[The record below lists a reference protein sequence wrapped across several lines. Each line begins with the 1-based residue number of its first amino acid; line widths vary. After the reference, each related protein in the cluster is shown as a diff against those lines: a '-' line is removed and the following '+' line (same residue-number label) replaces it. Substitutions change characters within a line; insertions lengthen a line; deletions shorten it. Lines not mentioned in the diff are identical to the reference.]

1 MEFFQKLWH
10 PRPRGWESGSPGP
23 QASPYRGFGAR
34 HRAEEGAGPPDFPLA
49 RVRFGSVRRLMTFMS
64 LELPPASGRG
74 KAKEIEDFL
83 FHGGKG
89 TVHDGLKL
97 QPKYPTSFLK
107 APSFLHDFKS
117 TFHNDAWIQ

>member
-1 MEFFQKLWH
+1 
-10 PRPRGWESGSPGP
+10 
-23 QASPYRGFGAR
+23 
-34 HRAEEGAGPPDFPLA
+34 
-49 RVRFGSVRRLMTFMS
+49 MTFMS

-107 APSFLHDFKS
+107 APSFLHDLKS